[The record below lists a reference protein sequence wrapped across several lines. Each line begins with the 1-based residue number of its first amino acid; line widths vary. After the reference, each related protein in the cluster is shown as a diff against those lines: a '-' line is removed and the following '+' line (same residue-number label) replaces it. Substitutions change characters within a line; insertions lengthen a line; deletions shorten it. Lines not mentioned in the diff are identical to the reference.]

1 MQLHLEL
8 HLSQLQGRVLQ
19 VEEQQDT
26 HHHIC
31 LEQMKEESAYFQ
43 MQVNIDLQVLVG
55 LQANRDLSQG
65 LTALALIAPHFA
77 QHLSH
82 ILP

>member
-1 MQLHLEL
+1 
-8 HLSQLQGRVLQ
+8 
-19 VEEQQDT
+19 
-26 HHHIC
+26 
-31 LEQMKEESAYFQ
+31 MKEESAYFQ

-65 LTALALIAPHFA
+65 LTALALIAPHFV